1 MSCLEY
7 GYNGGD
13 WKREGTIAFT
23 FWKPGSRVYG
33 ASLETGGRDWGLN
46 HGDDFF
52 HIPHKCRRGAEHIVG
67 FQEKLLD
74 GLEQKLL
81 FCPASSFP

>member
-1 MSCLEY
+1 MEY
-7 GYNGGD
+7 GYDGGG
-13 WKREGTIAFT
+13 WKHEGTFACT

-33 ASLETGGRDWGLN
+33 VGLETGRRCWGLN

-52 HIPHKCRRGAEHIVG
+52 HIPPKSWGGAERIVG
-67 FQEKLLD
+67 FQEKLLN